1 MPERFVR
8 ILFVGDIV
16 GDAGMLAVSEH
27 LPKLQELY
35 KIDCTIVNGENI
47 WNGKGLSE
55 ADAATLFSLGV
66 DCITTG
72 NHIWENWKSKPL
84 LASNL
89 PVLRPLNYP
98 SGNTGKGFCTVTTHS
113 GHTIGI
119 LQLQGRI
126 YMSPIDCPFKAADFA
141 VPKLRQTTKVVI
153 VDLHAE
159 ATAEK
164 VAFGHY
170 LDGSVSAIL
179 GTHTHI
185 QTADD
190 QILPKGTGY
199 ITDVGM
205 TGPYD
210 SVLGLK
216 TDIALQRMLLQTAHK
231 YESASGNP
239 KLCGVFL
246 IVDSETGKTTHIER
260 IMLPGLLRSIDKII
274 ESN

>member
-1 MPERFVR
+1 MVKSTVR
-8 ILFVGDIV
+8 ILFIGDVVGDV
-16 GDAGMLAVSEH
+16 GLKAVVDN
-27 LPKLQELY
+27 LPSLQQQY
-35 KIDCTIVNGENI
+35 SVDCTIVNGENI

-55 ADAATLFSLGV
+55 ADAKTLFSLGV

-98 SGNTGKGFCTVTTHS
+98 SGNTGKGFCTVTTKS
-113 GHTIGI
+113 GHTIGV

-126 YMSPIDCPFKAADFA
+126 YMPPIDCPFKAADFA
-141 VPKLRQTTKVVI
+141 VPKLRQLTKVVI
-153 VDLHAE
+153 IDLHAE

-164 VAFGHY
+164 VAFGYY

-179 GTHTHI
+179 GTHTHV

-216 TDIALQRMLLQTAHK
+216 TEIALQRMLLQTAHK
-231 YESASGNP
+231 YESAETNP
-239 KLCGVFL
+239 KVCGVFL
-246 IVDSETGKTTHIER
+246 EVDYETGKTISIER
-260 IMLPGLLRSIDKII
+260 IMTPGLVRSVEEII
-274 ESN
+274 P

>member
-1 MPERFVR
+1 MPSTLVR
-8 ILFVGDIV
+8 ILFIGDVV
-16 GDAGMLAVSEH
+16 GDAGMKIVEEQ
-27 LPKLQELY
+27 LPILQQQY
-35 KIDCTIVNGENI
+35 SVDCMIVNGENI

-55 ADAATLFSLGV
+55 ADATKLFSLGV

-98 SGNTGKGFCTVTTHS
+98 SGNTGKGFCTVTTKS
-113 GHTIGI
+113 GHTIGV

-141 VPKLRQTTKVVI
+141 VPKLRNTTKVVI

-164 VAFGHY
+164 IAFGHY

-179 GTHTHI
+179 GTHTHV

-231 YESASGNP
+231 YESAEGNP
-239 KLCGVFL
+239 KVCGVFL
-246 IVDSETGKTTHIER
+246 IVDTETGKTTHIER
-260 IMLPGLLRSIDKII
+260 IMTPSLVRTI
-274 ESN
+274 EQTTN